1 MSSHFSKLLCASA
14 SILGLAY
21 GGNAFAQAADQ
32 PAASAG
38 SGLEEVVVTA
48 RRREEKIQ
56 TVPVAITAFSSK
68 DIEEK
73 HIDEIH
79 ELIRSVPSLNAS
91 LPGSDANAPYSTHT
105 VLRGLQGVEV
115 YFAGVPAAAD
125 YSTSNGITHGI
136 GPGSFFDLDHVE
148 VDKGPQ
154 GTLFGRNSIGGLIA
168 LEPKRPTDDFEG
180 YIKGTLG
187 DYNDR
192 ELEGA
197 INVPVVSDKLLVR
210 VAGQLQTRD
219 GYTKDAI
226 NGTAYDDRNY
236 YSWRVGVTFRPSD
249 DFENYFLYTGYWQH
263 SDGGSTITKYINTA
277 LLNALGPTGKAA
289 IPALLQQE
297 IDGPRLENGRSTPGL
312 GKDYFYG
319 FIDQA
324 TWNINDD
331 LAIKNIASANVTK
344 TLATQDSDGTFVP
357 LINIG
362 DPVNPHGWTVNQVQ
376 YTEEMR
382 LQGKA
387 VGGKLDWLVGGYL
400 EFVHP
405 LGDTLY
411 ETDTLNALAYYHFYN
426 SSRSQAVFGHGT
438 YDLSDYVEGL
448 HFSGGYR
455 YTWDYASVQQRE
467 TSTRDAITRNAA
479 GIATNCPALFHD
491 NNCENAVNGNFNA
504 PGWNVSLDEQLT
516 DNLLVYVRAGHAY
529 RPGGFNLTVAP
540 QFQKYQPEK
549 VTDVEIGVKSEFELF
564 GVHGRTNA
572 DLFHTD
578 YKSIQVS
585 TPVSFVDG
593 SGVLRVANSLINGGL
608 ATIEGG
614 ELEATIIPIDGLEL
628 SGHYSY
634 VFPQYDTYPGITN
647 SANFPPFIYYTKV
660 QWGLSGTYHLPLDA
674 SYGDVSLTL
683 SYSHQG
689 QQYATIAPTDPLRV
703 VPGYDLT
710 DLRVDWN
717 DILGYPVD
725 ASAFVNNLFDATY
738 INGTLPLY
746 TLLGFSSVSFGP
758 PRMFGFSLKY
768 RFGEP
773 AAESEA
779 APAAYVPPPVVAP
792 NAAPKSYLVFFDF
805 NKSDLT
811 PQAVSI
817 VDTAAANA
825 APAHVTKLE
834 VTGHTDTVGSDAY
847 NMRLSRRRAESVAAE
862 LEKKG
867 IPSSEIEIVAKGKR
881 DLLVPTADGVK
892 EPQNRRVQIV
902 YEGGP
907 TS

>member
-1 MSSHFSKLLCASA
+1 MLCASVGVFA
-14 SILGLAY
+14 LTHAGCALA
-21 GGNAFAQAADQ
+21 QQADQ
-32 PAASAG
+32 PTASTAS

-56 TVPVAITAFSSK
+56 SVPVAITAFSGK
-68 DIEEK
+68 DLEQK
-73 HIDEIH
+73 HVDEIH

-105 VLRGLQGVEV
+105 VLRGLQGVAV
-115 YFAGVPAAAD
+115 YFAGVPSPAD
-125 YSTSNGITHGI
+125 YSTSNGITHGV
-136 GPGSFFDLDHVE
+136 GPGTFFDLDHVE

-168 LEPKRPTDDFEG
+168 IEPKRPTNEFEG

-197 INVPVVSDKLLVR
+197 INVPIIADKLLVR

-219 GYTKDAI
+219 GYTKDAVT
-226 NGTAYDDRNY
+226 GKDYDNRNY

-263 SDGGSTITKYINTA
+263 SNGGSTITKYINTK

-289 IPALLQQE
+289 IPALFQQE

-319 FIDQA
+319 FVDQA
-324 TWNINDD
+324 TWNITDD

-362 DPVNPHGWTVNQVQ
+362 DPVNPHGWDVNQVQ

-387 VGGKLDWLVGGYL
+387 IGGKLDWLVGGYL
-400 EFVHP
+400 EFIHP

-426 SSRSQAVFGHGT
+426 SSRSQAVFAHGT

-448 HFSGGYR
+448 HFSAGYR
-455 YTWDYASVQQRE
+455 YTWDYSSVQQRE
-467 TSTRDAITRNAA
+467 TSTRDAIARNAG

-491 NNCENAVNGNFNA
+491 NNCENAVNGNFNS
-504 PGWNVSLDEQLT
+504 PGWNVSLDEQLN
-516 DNLLVYVRAGHAY
+516 DNLLLYVRAGHAY

-549 VTDVEIGVKSEFELF
+549 VTDVEIGAKTEWELM
-564 GVHGRTNA
+564 GVHGRTNV

-585 TPVSFVDG
+585 TPVSFIDG
-593 SGVLRVANSLINGGL
+593 SGVLRVANSLVNGGK
-608 ATIEGG
+608 ATVEGG
-614 ELEATIIPIDGLEL
+614 ELEATIIPVKGLEL

-634 VFPQYDTYPGITN
+634 VFPQYDTYPGV
-647 SANFPPFIYYTKV
+647 AVKPQFIYFTKV
-660 QWGLSGTYHLPLDA
+660 QWGLSGTYHLPIDEA
-674 SYGDVSLTL
+674 YGDVSLTL
-683 SYSHQG
+683 AYARAG
-689 QQYATIAPTDPLRV
+689 QQYATIVPTDPLRV

-717 DILGYPVD
+717 NIFGYPVD
-725 ASAFVNNLFDATY
+725 GSAFVNNLFDATY

-773 AAESEA
+773 SAEPAS
-779 APAAYVPPPVVAP
+779 APAAYTPPPAVAP
-792 NAAPKSYLVFFDF
+792 MATPKSYLVFFDF

-811 PQAVSI
+811 PSAKTI
-817 VDTAAANA
+817 VDEAAKNA
-825 APAHVTKLE
+825 GPAKVTQLT

-847 NMRLSRRRAESVAAE
+847 NMRLSRRRAESVAAA
-862 LEKKG
+862 LEKDG

-902 YEGGP
+902 YGGGP

>member
-1 MSSHFSKLLCASA
+1 MSSRFLGLLCASA
-14 SILGLAY
+14 SIVGLAY
-21 GGNAFAQAADQ
+21 GGGAFAQTNDQ
-32 PAASAG
+32 PAASAT

-105 VLRGLQGVEV
+105 VLRGLQGVAI
-115 YFAGVPAAAD
+115 YFAGVPSRAD
-125 YSTSNGITHGI
+125 YSTSTGVTHGV
-136 GPGSFFDLDHVE
+136 GPGTFFDLDHVE

-168 LEPKRPTDDFEG
+168 LEPKHPTNNFEG

-192 ELEGA
+192 ELEAA
-197 INVPVVSDKLLVR
+197 INVPIIADKLLVR
-210 VAGQLQTRD
+210 VAGQMQNRD
-219 GYTKDAI
+219 GYTIDAI
-226 NGTAYDDRNY
+226 NGKDYDDRSY
-236 YSWRVGVTFRPSD
+236 MSWRVGVTFRPTD
-249 DFENYFLYTGYWQH
+249 DIENYFLYTGYWQH
-263 SDGGSTITKYINTA
+263 SNGGSTITKYIN
-277 LLNALGPTGKAA
+277 
-289 IPALLQQE
+289 PALLQNLGPAGRGFPAVFAQQQAL
-297 IDGPRLENGRSTPGL
+297 GPRIENGRTTPGL

-319 FIDQA
+319 FIDQT
-324 TWNINDD
+324 TWDLSDD
-331 LAIKNIASANVTK
+331 LAIKNIVSANVTK
-344 TLATQDSDGTFVP
+344 TLATQDSDGTYAP

-362 DPVNPHGWTVNQVQ
+362 DPVNPHGWTVNEVQ
-376 YTEEMR
+376 YTEELR

-400 EFVHP
+400 EYVHP
-405 LGDTLY
+405 LGDSLY
-411 ETDTLNALAYYHFYN
+411 ETDTLGGLAFYHFNN
-426 SSRSQAVFGHGT
+426 SSRSQAVFAHGI
-438 YDLSDYVEGL
+438 YDLGDYVDGL
-448 HFSGGYR
+448 RLTAGYR
-455 YTWDYASVQQRE
+455 YTWDYASVNQRA
-467 TSTRDAITRNAA
+467 TSTRDGINRNPVTGAP
-479 GIATNCPALFHD
+479 TNCPALFAD
-491 NNCENAVNGNFNA
+491 RNCENAVDGYFNS

-516 DNLLVYVRAGHAY
+516 DKLLVYVRAGHAY
-529 RPGGFNLTVAP
+529 RPGGFNLTVST

-549 VTDVEIGVKSEFELF
+549 VTDVEIGAKTEWELM
-564 GVHGRTNA
+564 GIQGRTNV

-585 TPVSFVDG
+585 TPVSFTDATG
-593 SGVLRVANSLINGGL
+593 TLRVANALNNGGA

-614 ELEATIIPIDGLEL
+614 ELEATIIPFPGLEL

-634 VFPQYDTYPGITN
+634 VFPQYDTYPGL
-647 SANFPPFIYYTKV
+647 AFKPPFIYFTKV
-660 QWGLSGTYHLPLDA
+660 EWGGSATYHLPIDA
-674 SYGDVSLTL
+674 SYGDVSFTA
-683 SYSHQG
+683 SYARQG
-689 QQYATIAPTDPLRV
+689 QQYATIVPNDPLRV
-703 VPGYDLT
+703 VPGYDLV
-710 DLRVDWN
+710 DLRMDWN
-717 DILGYPVD
+717 NIFGYPVD
-725 ASAFVNNLFDATY
+725 GSAFVNNLFDATY

-768 RFGEP
+768 RFGGPEEET
-773 AAESEA
+773 ATA
-779 APAAYVPPPVVAP
+779 AAYTPPPVVAP
-792 NAAPKSYLVFFDF
+792 APSTPKSYLVFFDF

-811 PQAVSI
+811 SQATAI
-817 VDTAAANA
+817 VDQAAANA
-825 APAHVTKLE
+825 GPAKVTKLE

-902 YEGGP
+902 YQGGP